1 MFRNPHRHDRAVAS
15 SHFST
20 RRGRGITSVFLIWF
34 LLLGIITPA
43 GMTVPTVYAQDTV
56 TGAFEG
62 TVTNSQTGE
71 IIPGAAVQII
81 NSQTNQIVP
90 KTSDAPV
97 RFYARL
103 LAHGV

>member
-1 MFRNPHRHDRAVAS
+1 MFRNPHRHNRADAS
-15 SHFST
+15 SLFSA

-43 GMTVPTVYAQDTV
+43 GLTVPTVHAQDTV

-62 TVTNSQTGE
+62 TVTNSQTGA

-81 NSQTNQIVP
+81 NQQTNQSIP
-90 KTSDAPV
+90 KTSDARG
-97 RFYARL
+97 RFYAGL
-103 LAHGV
+103 LA